1 MSKVLILHYELFA
14 SSLKKE
20 KLHGTTSDQEEE
32 GVSLATLS
40 RIMPKKYDRYN
51 ITFGCNGCELIFF
64 FFFNDS
70 SQTDDLPD
78 GDDKVNTSVNTHR
91 KQNSGMVNVT
101 AFSWNVL

>member
-40 RIMPKKYDRYN
+40 RIMAKKYDRYN
-51 ITFGCNGCELIFF
+51 ITFGRNGCELIRVVFF
-64 FFFNDS
+64 LFFG
-70 SQTDDLPD
+70 T
-78 GDDKVNTSVNTHR
+78 
-91 KQNSGMVNVT
+91 
-101 AFSWNVL
+101 VLKPMICQMETTK